1 MFGNKF
7 GVLKKTNFGHSFII
21 TINALLPKLKQK
33 TIQVKKVYKW
43 KTLHILIL
51 KLKTKQC

>member
-7 GVLKKTNFGHSFII
+7 GVLKKTNFGNSFII